1 MLRSGETA
9 VDKHTVASGFASAI
23 GACASQ
29 YGIDIKPICSALQLD
44 TACFSDLTGRISL
57 DRICRLMETCAL
69 IANDEAFG
77 LKTAG
82 FYSPGATGP
91 FGFGLISAPTALDYI
106 RFLAEHQHYATE
118 TSYSKF
124 TINETGAELAWTF
137 SPLIIKREQ
146 FVDLTFG
153 ILMGRMR
160 QILGTSIDQ
169 MEVGLERVKPKNS
182 ALFREKLSRKLSFER
197 RLNSV
202 KLPPDCYNAINP
214 NGDERLYKLMDL
226 QCRALK
232 PQKREYRDF
241 MDEIKDFLLVR
252 ITESNVSLAQVAAYF
267 HVSERTL
274 QRRLSEVGS
283 NLNDLRDCV
292 RRDLAE
298 KLLNESNLSASEI
311 AARLGYSA
319 PSAFS
324 RSTVRWFGKSP
335 REFRRSVSTRP

>member
-1 MLRSGETA
+1 
-9 VDKHTVASGFASAI
+9 
-23 GACASQ
+23 
-29 YGIDIKPICSALQLD
+29 
-44 TACFSDLTGRISL
+44 
-57 DRICRLMETCAL
+57 
-69 IANDEAFG
+69 
-77 LKTAG
+77 
-82 FYSPGATGP
+82 
-91 FGFGLISAPTALDYI
+91 
-106 RFLAEHQHYATE
+106 
-118 TSYSKF
+118 
-124 TINETGAELAWTF
+124 
-137 SPLIIKREQ
+137 
-146 FVDLTFG
+146 
-153 ILMGRMR
+153 MGRMR

-214 NGDERLYKLMDL
+214 NGDERLYTLMDL